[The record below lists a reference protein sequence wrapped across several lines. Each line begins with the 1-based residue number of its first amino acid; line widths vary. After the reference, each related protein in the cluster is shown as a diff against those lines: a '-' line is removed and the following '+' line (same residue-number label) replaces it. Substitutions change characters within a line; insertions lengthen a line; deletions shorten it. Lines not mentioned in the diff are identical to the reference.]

1 MVRKKPKA
9 ALKQKSTPIK
19 LEPGTRKKTPA
30 SPPPKNTKSAAKIK
44 KEPIVDLAARAS
56 KSQAPD
62 TRSTRSQGKL
72 PLLYQH
78 LLSRRHTHRPVLL
91 ASLKRKPADEPDD
104 ANDSSKDADGDID
117 PEYLVD
123 TEPRASTAGR
133 APPPP
138 VLPKKSLRE
147 RKRARIQAP
156 ERPSSP
162 IPRGAAV
169 GEHALR
175 GPAHPDALS
184 VHDAPLV
191 PNLSEVYFLSFQI
204 LYLLTFFLTRSNS
217 VALRATTCPP
227 RKALLLANLSNGAK
241 GVRTASTAVR
251 RAVLM
256 HSIPT
261 LSWILLSASALFLP
275 RIPKVRSFFLLVIF
289 ISYLFL

>member
-117 PEYLVD
+117 PEFLVD

-191 PNLSEVYFLSFQI
+191 PNLSEVYFLSFPNS
-204 LYLLTFFLTRSNS
+204 LPTNFL
-217 VALRATTCPP
+217 
-227 RKALLLANLSNGAK
+227 
-241 GVRTASTAVR
+241 
-251 RAVLM
+251 
-256 HSIPT
+256 
-261 LSWILLSASALFLP
+261 
-275 RIPKVRSFFLLVIF
+275 
-289 ISYLFL
+289 SY